1 MSCTGYAAEY
11 LPPGPE
17 RDEVLGLIRIGVKF
31 AAQMTGSKPG
41 FMHRYLLGL
50 ADGMG
55 GDLSFERLL
64 LELKVEARK
73 RELLGAD
80 TSPVERVDETF
91 ELLTWHDPRRGRRQ
105 MPFGSLR
112 NAWTGVRKKVLG

>member
-1 MSCTGYAAEY
+1 MSCTGWAAEF
-11 LPPGPE
+11 LPQGPE
-17 RDEVLGLIRIGVKF
+17 RDACLGLIRIGVKF
-31 AAQMTGSKPG
+31 SAQHNGSKPG

-50 ADGMG
+50 AAGMG

-64 LELKVEARK
+64 LELKLEARK

-105 MPFGSLR
+105 MPFGTLR
-112 NAWTGVRKKVLG
+112 NQLSAVRKKVLG